1 MCSGFV
7 PVPLCGKRTRAG
19 RPGEAGV
26 AAGLRLPGWAEG
38 ALWLRKP
45 PVCPAGLSSRGQRLP
60 EAGETWLLRSQPRP
74 TATGARPPTPTPLFL
89 WVSSGSRSLFLSPS
103 DLSAPLYIFIFALTP
118 VTAGSWLQGWFMGW
132 RLHTWCGFRDALIL
146 LGARNLLAVSLSVP
160 PVAVCERLGKVSF
173 TSIPS

>member
-7 PVPLCGKRTRAG
+7 PVPLCGKSTRAG

-26 AAGLRLPGWAEG
+26 AAGLYLPGWAEG

-60 EAGETWLLRSQPRP
+60 EAGETWLLRSHPRQ
-74 TATGARPPTPTPLFL
+74 TAAGARPPTPTPLFSL
-89 WVSSGSRSLFLSPS
+89 GLLRFTVSSLSPS
-103 DLSAPLYIFIFALTP
+103 DLSAPLYIFILALTP

-132 RLHTWCGFRDALIL
+132 
-146 LGARNLLAVSLSVP
+146 
-160 PVAVCERLGKVSF
+160 
-173 TSIPS
+173 